1 MQGPLC
7 LHLAF
12 SSCQK
17 QLVAVCK
24 GSCIQMA
31 LEAEPQMQ
39 LSGEHVA
46 DSNDSPRGAMKEAG
60 VTWAMSGSSPTL
72 YLRRRVTLRS
82 RAAAEAAV
90 WARRRCTFPK
100 KAARPLRSIRASSLA
115 KAAFKFQMSVPLCS
129 SWELKGT
136 RGQAPPWPEASS
148 A

>member
-1 MQGPLC
+1 MQGPSVSI
-7 LHLAF
+7 LHF
-12 SSCQK
+12 SLCQK
-17 QLVAVCK
+17 QLVAVCS
-24 GSCIQMA
+24 GSCMQIA
-31 LEAEPQMQ
+31 LEADAQMQ
-39 LSGEHVA
+39 LTGEHVA
-46 DSNDSPRGAMKEAG
+46 DNDDSPRGARKEAG

-100 KAARPLRSIRASSLA
+100 KAARPLRSIGASSLA
-115 KAAFKFQMSVPLCS
+115 KAAFKFQMSVPLCR

-136 RGQAPPWPEASS
+136 RGQALPWPAASS